1 MTERTV
7 SAETVR
13 FDFQQNIHP
22 HLILIVS
29 VPFHGYPPFVNSTD
43 CFFVSPASTV
53 SAHSICYNK
62 SII

>member
-13 FDFQQNIHP
+13 FGFQQNIHP

-29 VPFHGYPPFVNSTD
+29 VPFHGYPPLCKFNRL
-43 CFFVSPASTV
+43 FFCIPRFDGFRAFDMLQ
-53 SAHSICYNK
+53 
-62 SII
+62 